1 MRFFP
6 IYVPET
12 CPVHQYHPHKLDIFN
27 CQQYFPAC
35 VMLRD
40 VKVSVWAGCCGLVPY
55 TLMAP
60 PPNCRS
66 DQSGGHL

>member
-27 CQQYFPAC
+27 CQKYFPAC

-40 VKVSVWAGCCGLVPY
+40 VKVSVVSLGWLLAAWCLVPG
-55 TLMAP
+55 AWCHIP
-60 PPNCRS
+60 
-66 DQSGGHL
+66 